1 MAEQKKESPP
11 KDSKKKNSVLDDDF
25 GKEFLGSWKS
35 MSMADDDGMDFSFDT
50 VSKSK
55 KKTFDFDKMD
65 MNFDL
70 DTDFGKMSSFKVD
83 MSDLDFTSPP
93 KKSSK
98 STDKKGEASSAK
110 AGKQDGFNFNFDFNE
125 LDSFNLDSNIL
136 KVDTSND
143 ESNLRKKGITAEGT
157 DSEGAKKPKINN
169 DDVEGVR
176 ASNDNITTK
185 LRAPERLETLDTE
198 TSVDNIGNLVS
209 RQNVSVSK
217 FPSSENLDMAI
228 KNHTSDVSKITS
240 MKEMDQEKDLS
251 EETKSTESKSE
262 QVIDK
267 LPSQSV
273 GQSDSEQD
281 TFSEQHMKVSLSG
294 TRVINVAAD
303 KQEVNDKA
311 TFVDTDVVD
320 LQLEHSSPPLT
331 TESDGI
337 VREAI
342 ILGSSAEEVTS
353 DPQPEKRYTSHNNI
367 TNIDALKKNSHDNSI
382 RENKRTALEC
392 HVATAISNPIVDK
405 ITLVKDTELQ
415 VKKSNIF
422 TMPENKRSLKNP
434 SSTAGTK
441 SVVSFDCK
449 KNADVHLK
457 SITQER
463 NSFKSN
469 ETKFGTKM
477 VTDSLPGSSK
487 VTRDALALH
496 DRKDDLKSCN
506 TREGIVFDVT
516 PSAGKLAGNM
526 KSFHEDVNKR
536 KATFLETGMSAK
548 NVNILSSQVNP
559 CSLAEKRA
567 NITTQIS
574 VNSQPEPSGKES
586 FQKSKITS
594 IEGNKLSSFK
604 AGKITSALSSLKTS
618 RNIGANSVLATSLHQ
633 KDANSLGSSEQRKE
647 IQAITASKSAH
658 LTDGGDNKKPSTPF
672 LKRKSIE
679 VSEADVTSLRPL
691 KRISQSP
698 SRNAESKE
706 SSEKVEQVAR
716 KPNDFAYYHSTS
728 GLESPSEIK
737 VTEVEIPDSVLMED
751 NSNVEKAEAY
761 MKELENICN
770 MLKKR
775 HEEAKELLVRAVVND
790 NNLLMLNHPIYE
802 EKIRKVQRF
811 ASQLMSKE
819 IQT

>member
-11 KDSKKKNSVLDDDF
+11 KDSKKKNSLLDDDF

-35 MSMADDDGMDFSFDT
+35 MSMADDDAMDFSFDT

-55 KKTFDFDKMD
+55 KKTFDFEKMD

-83 MSDLDFTSPP
+83 MSDLDFTSPS
-93 KKSSK
+93 KKSPQ
-98 STDKKGEASSAK
+98 STDKKGEASCAK

-125 LDSFNLDSNIL
+125 LDSFNLDSNLL
-136 KVDTSND
+136 KGDTGND
-143 ESNLRKKGITAEGT
+143 ESNLRKKGITTEGT
-157 DSEGAKKPKINN
+157 DSEGSKKPKINN
-169 DDVEGVR
+169 DDDEGVC
-176 ASNDNITTK
+176 NITTK
-185 LRAPERLETLDTE
+185 PRALEKLEYLDTE
-198 TSVDNIGNLVS
+198 TSVGNSRNLVS
-209 RQNVSVSK
+209 RQDVFVSK

-228 KNHTSDVSKITS
+228 KNQTSDISKIIS

-251 EETKSTESKSE
+251 EETRSTESKSE
-262 QVIDK
+262 QVMDMV
-267 LPSQSV
+267 PSKSV
-273 GQSDSEQD
+273 GKSDSEQG
-281 TFSEQHMKVSLSG
+281 TFSEQHTKVSLSG
-294 TRVINVAAD
+294 TRVTNVAAD
-303 KQEVNDKA
+303 NQEVNDKA
-311 TFVDTDVVD
+311 TFVDTNVVD
-320 LQLEHSSPPLT
+320 LQLAHSSPPLT

-342 ILGSSAEEVTS
+342 NLGSSAEEVTN
-353 DPQPEKRYTSHNNI
+353 DPQSEKSYSSHENI
-367 TNIDALKKNSHDNSI
+367 TEIDALKKNSCDNSI
-382 RENKRTALEC
+382 RENKRTALKC
-392 HVATAISNPIVDK
+392 HVGTASSNPIVDK
-405 ITLVKDTELQ
+405 IMLMKDKELQ
-415 VKKSNIF
+415 VNKSNIF
-422 TMPENKRSLKNP
+422 SMPENKRSLKNP

-441 SVVSFDCK
+441 SVISFDCK

-457 SITQER
+457 SVTQER
-463 NSFKSN
+463 NNFKSN

-477 VTDSLPGSSK
+477 VSDSLQGSSK
-487 VTRDALALH
+487 ITRDAKALH
-496 DRKDDLKSCN
+496 DSKDDLKSCN
-506 TREGIVFDVT
+506 TREGIAFDVR

-526 KSFHEDVNKR
+526 KSFHEDVNRR

-559 CSLAEKRA
+559 CSLAEKTA
-567 NITTQIS
+567 KITTQIS
-574 VNSQPEPSGKES
+574 VNSQPEPSGRES

-604 AGKITSALSSLKTS
+604 AGKITPAFSSLKTS
-618 RNIGANSVLATSLHQ
+618 RNIGANSTSLHQ

-647 IQAITASKSAH
+647 IQAITASKSDH

-691 KRISQSP
+691 KRLSQSP
-698 SRNAESKE
+698 IRSRNAESKE

-716 KPNDFAYYHSTS
+716 KANDFAYYHSTS

-737 VTEVEIPDSVLMED
+737 VTEMEIPDSVLMED

>member
-176 ASNDNITTK
+176 ASNDNITK

-273 GQSDSEQD
+273 GQSDSEQH

-353 DPQPEKRYTSHNNI
+353 DPQSEKRYTSHKNI
-367 TNIDALKKNSHDNSI
+367 TNIDALKKNSHENSI

-405 ITLVKDTELQ
+405 ITLVKDKELQ

-477 VTDSLPGSSK
+477 VSDSLPGSSK
-487 VTRDALALH
+487 VTRDAPALH

-658 LTDGGDNKKPSTPF
+658 LTDSGDNKKPSTPF

-761 MKELENICN
+761 MKELEN
-770 MLKKR
+770 
-775 HEEAKELLVRAVVND
+775 
-790 NNLLMLNHPIYE
+790 
-802 EKIRKVQRF
+802 VQRF